1 MHSAHRDLE
10 TRYKRVLTDLVN
22 AQKTMKM
29 QNEKIMEKND
39 EVIKLK
45 TAEAENL
52 TEISQKSEQLDSAR
66 RELNIKARQLK
77 ENDIRTLKI

>member
-1 MHSAHRDLE
+1 
-10 TRYKRVLTDLVN
+10 
-22 AQKTMKM
+22 MKI
-29 QNEKIMEKND
+29 QNEKILEKND

-77 ENDIRTLKI
+77 ENDVRTLKI

>member
-1 MHSAHRDLE
+1 
-10 TRYKRVLTDLVN
+10 
-22 AQKTMKM
+22 MKM
-29 QNEKIMEKND
+29 QSEKILEKND

-77 ENDIRTLKI
+77 ENDVRTLKI

>member
-1 MHSAHRDLE
+1 
-10 TRYKRVLTDLVN
+10 
-22 AQKTMKM
+22 MKM
-29 QNEKIMEKND
+29 QNDKLMEKND

-77 ENDIRTLKI
+77 ENDVRTLKI

>member
-1 MHSAHRDLE
+1 M
-10 TRYKRVLTDLVN
+10 LTDLVN

>member
-1 MHSAHRDLE
+1 M
-10 TRYKRVLTDLVN
+10 LTDLVN

-29 QNEKIMEKND
+29 QNEKILEKND

-77 ENDIRTLKI
+77 ENDVRTLKI

>member
-1 MHSAHRDLE
+1 
-10 TRYKRVLTDLVN
+10 
-22 AQKTMKM
+22 M
-29 QNEKIMEKND
+29 QNDKLMEKND

-77 ENDIRTLKI
+77 ENDVRTLKI

>member
-29 QNEKIMEKND
+29 QSEKILEKND

-77 ENDIRTLKI
+77 ENDVRTLKI